1 MVKSFKFEELQ
12 LELINLWSTCSV
24 SPHRLAEVNKTAKA
38 IRQNKERYQRV
49 AEAVGSIPW
58 YVVGI
63 IHSMEAGL
71 RFDKHLHNGDPLTA
85 KTVQTPKGRP
95 LTGKAPYTW
104 EQSAVDALK
113 LKGLHKIAEW
123 PVERC
128 LFELERYNG
137 WGYRL
142 YHPSVKSPYLWSY
155 TDVYTKGKY
164 VADGKWDASAV
175 SRQCGAAALL
185 KVLID
190 TAEVPTKKDE
200 PVTPTKKNNTGLKVS
215 VGTVTTALG
224 ASLVQFINNPYA
236 LVFMLAVLGVV
247 GFIGYR
253 YLKRVRT
260 YIETVE

>member
-24 SPHRLAEVNKTAKA
+24 SPHRLAEVNKTAKQV
-38 IRQNKERYQRV
+38 RQNKDRYQKV
-49 AEAVGSIPW
+49 AETIGSIPW

-71 RFDKHLHNGDPLTA
+71 RFDKHLHNGDPLTS
-85 KTVQTPKGRP
+85 KTVQVPKGRP

-113 LKGLHKIAEW
+113 LKGLHKVAEW

-128 LFELERYNG
+128 LYELERYNG

-142 YHPSVKSPYLWSY
+142 YHPNISSPYLWSY
-155 TDVYTKGKY
+155 TDNYTKGKY

-185 KVLID
+185 KVLSE
-190 TAEVPTKKDE
+190 TAEVDKPQDVPTTTLKSK
-200 PVTPTKKNNTGLKVS
+200 NTGLKVS
-215 VGTVTTALG
+215 VGTIFTAMG
-224 ASLVQFINNPYA
+224 AGLVQAVNNPYA
-236 LVFMLAVLGVV
+236 LVFMLGVLGVASV
-247 GFIGYR
+247 IGYR